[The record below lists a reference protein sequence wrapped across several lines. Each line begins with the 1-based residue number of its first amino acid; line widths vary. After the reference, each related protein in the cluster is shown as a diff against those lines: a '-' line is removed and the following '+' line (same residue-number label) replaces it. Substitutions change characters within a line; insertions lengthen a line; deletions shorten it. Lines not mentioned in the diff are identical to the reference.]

1 MYQEKYD
8 EFQQTLT
15 KSNDVFQN
23 FKNEMDKV
31 IEVSL
36 NIVHLV
42 SILLCVMDQVVG
54 FLLHASGC
62 NLKIVIVNIPICN
75 DIKLIVGETVRL
87 YSEESIIY
95 NGK

>member
-31 IEVSL
+31 MLLLLYLLLSGFICWQLHRPAGIVVSL
-36 NIVHLV
+36 TEL
-42 SILLCVMDQVVG
+42 
-54 FLLHASGC
+54 A
-62 NLKIVIVNIPICN
+62 K
-75 DIKLIVGETVRL
+75 
-87 YSEESIIY
+87 
-95 NGK
+95 NGQLN

>member
-31 IEVSL
+31 
-36 NIVHLV
+36 
-42 SILLCVMDQVVG
+42 
-54 FLLHASGC
+54 FLLHPAC
-62 NLKIVIVNIPICN
+62 EILCTVTPETYCCKII
-75 DIKLIVGETVRL
+75 
-87 YSEESIIY
+87 
-95 NGK
+95 

>member
-31 IEVSL
+31 FNSSL
-36 NIVHLV
+36 WMSCACILAYCCKVNLV
-42 SILLCVMDQVVG
+42 GTLMYQGPS
-54 FLLHASGC
+54 
-62 NLKIVIVNIPICN
+62 
-75 DIKLIVGETVRL
+75 
-87 YSEESIIY
+87 
-95 NGK
+95 

>member
-31 IEVSL
+31 WPSWRYIDLQLWFAFDV
-36 NIVHLV
+36 
-42 SILLCVMDQVVG
+42 
-54 FLLHASGC
+54 
-62 NLKIVIVNIPICN
+62 
-75 DIKLIVGETVRL
+75 
-87 YSEESIIY
+87 
-95 NGK
+95 

>member
-31 IEVSL
+31 
-36 NIVHLV
+36 
-42 SILLCVMDQVVG
+42 LLFEYQCHFKV
-54 FLLHASGC
+54 LLTG
-62 NLKIVIVNIPICN
+62 NL
-75 DIKLIVGETVRL
+75 
-87 YSEESIIY
+87 
-95 NGK
+95 